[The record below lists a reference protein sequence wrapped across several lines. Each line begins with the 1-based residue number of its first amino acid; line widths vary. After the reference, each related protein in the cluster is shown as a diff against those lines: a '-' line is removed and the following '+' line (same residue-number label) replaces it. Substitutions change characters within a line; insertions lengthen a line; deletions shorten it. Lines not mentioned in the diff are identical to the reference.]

1 MADLAAYL
9 ARLGFVG
16 FELLADDREV
26 GFVRGETQH
35 DQIGVGPTQT
45 VLRVRVVVGLRTLTS
60 NVVHDLVLTCMK
72 PRVIAR
78 ISFK

>member
-9 ARLGFVG
+9 ARLGLVG
-16 FELLADDREV
+16 FELLADDGEV
-26 GFVRGETQH
+26 GFVCSETQH

-60 NVVHDLVLTCMK
+60 NVVHDLVLACMK

-78 ISFK
+78 LSFI